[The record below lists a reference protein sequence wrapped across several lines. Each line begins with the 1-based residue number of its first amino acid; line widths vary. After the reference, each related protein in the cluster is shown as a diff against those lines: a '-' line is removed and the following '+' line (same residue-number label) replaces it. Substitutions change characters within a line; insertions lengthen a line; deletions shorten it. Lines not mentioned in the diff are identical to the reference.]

1 MSTSAPQTTTTTIDI
16 TETPAATQT
25 LYSSHASSA
34 DTRRTTTLKPFTMSS
49 GSATSRSPGFAG
61 PDADQSTSG
70 SGVGLPVGAAVG
82 GVLVIVCIAA
92 LVVFLVRR
100 RNKKEP
106 EDIEYASPGAVSYSR
121 VKPESFNVKGK
132 ALFGFGTR
140 LSPPLLLPPIPHIFF
155 VCLSVSMY
163 TYAE

>member
-1 MSTSAPQTTTTTIDI
+1 
-16 TETPAATQT
+16 
-25 LYSSHASSA
+25 
-34 DTRRTTTLKPFTMSS
+34 MSS

-70 SGVGLPVGAAVG
+70 SGIGLPVGAAVG

-100 RNKKEP
+100 GNKKEP

-132 ALFGFGTR
+132 ALFGLGTR

-155 VCLSVSMY
+155 CVYECEHVYVCRMTPVSQNKLALFQVSGLSCLTSSAHLARLTVS
-163 TYAE
+163 